1 MGFEKNLML
10 IRKKKRISQDDLA
23 FMVGVSRQTI
33 YSWEAGINSPN
44 ITMLQRI
51 SEVLEVGPDEL
62 LNGYGVD
69 RLPNDLGT
77 VSFLFVSNYDGEVL
91 YDEIANWFVRLK
103 VGDNVCF
110 ALYDNGVKDYSY
122 SVAVLNEVKLHNQ
135 PGFEI
140 GIKEFNKKLEQTDSY
155 SLLAKKEDNKI
166 SFIGRIFTENGI
178 KNIETFRDQSFLK
191 NWGVD
196 GKNQGVSTIFDNAKN
211 YVMDYRGKTANVIG
225 IHYFDSEKIYIEV
238 FLNQK
243 FESLFWRRYELN
255 RKSKISMKIDGKE
268 YGLFYEVATSRLNG

>member
-44 ITMLQRI
+44 ITMLKRI
-51 SEVLEVGPDEL
+51 SEVLEVGTDEL

-69 RLPNDLGT
+69 RLPNNLGT
-77 VSFLFVSNYDGEVL
+77 MSFSFVSNYDGEVL

-110 ALYDNGVKDYSY
+110 ALYDNGVKDCSY
-122 SVAVLNEVKLHNQ
+122 SVAVLNEIKLHNQ

-140 GIKEFNKKLEQTDSY
+140 GIKEYNKKLEQTDSY
-155 SLLAKKEDNKI
+155 SLLAKKENNKI
-166 SFIGRIFTENGI
+166 SFIGRIFTENGV

-191 NWGVD
+191 NWGVN
-196 GKNQGVSTIFDNAKN
+196 GKNEGVSTIFDSAKN

-225 IHYFDSEKIYIEV
+225 IHYFDSEKVYIEV

-243 FESLFWRRYELN
+243 FESFFWRRYELN
-255 RKSKISMKIDGKE
+255 RKSEISVKLDGKE

>member
-1 MGFEKNLML
+1 MAFEKNLML
-10 IRKKKRISQDDLA
+10 IRKKKRISQEDLA

-44 ITMLQRI
+44 ITMLKRI
-51 SEVLEVGPDEL
+51 SEVLEVGTDEL

-69 RLPNDLGT
+69 RLSNKLGM
-77 VSFLFVSNYDGEVL
+77 VRFSFVSNYEGEVL
-91 YDEIANWFVRLK
+91 YDEVANWFVRLK

-122 SVAVLNEVKLHNQ
+122 SVAVLNEIKLHNQ

-140 GIKEFNKKLEQTDSY
+140 GIREYNKKLEQTDSY

-166 SFIGRIFTENGI
+166 SFIGRIFNENGI

-191 NWGVD
+191 NWGVN
-196 GKNQGVSTIFDNAKN
+196 GKNQGLSTIFDDVKN
-211 YVMDYRGKTANVIG
+211 YVMDYRGKTTNVIG
-225 IHYFDSEKIYIEV
+225 IHYFDSEKVYIEV

-243 FESLFWRRYELN
+243 YESLFWRRYELN
-255 RKSKISMKIDGKE
+255 RKSEISVKIDGKD
-268 YGLFYEVATSRLNG
+268 YGLFYEVATSRLND